1 VSVIR
6 YYVDEHIAGA
16 VVRALRVRG
25 VDVMTVTEA
34 GLRQAED
41 DEHLAFALRDSRV
54 TVTCDADFLRH
65 HAQGTEHAGI
75 VYAPRQMAIGTLLRR
90 LLPSMAYSPPMRC
103 AATSSSCRPGIDAV
117 EACLTVPGC
126 WRL

>member
-1 VSVIR
+1 MSGIR

-41 DEHLAFALRDSRV
+41 DEHLAFALREGRV
-54 TVTCDADFLRH
+54 TVTCDADFLRL
-65 HAQGTEHAGI
+65 HAQGAEHAGI
-75 VYAPRQMAIGTLLRR
+75 VFAPRQMAIGNLVRR
-90 LLPSMAYSPPMRC
+90 LLLIHGVFTAEELS
-103 AATSSSCRPGIDAV
+103 GHV
-117 EACLTVPGC
+117 EFL
-126 WRL
+126 

>member
-1 VSVIR
+1 VSAIR

-41 DEHLAFALRDSRV
+41 DEHLAFALHEGRV
-54 TVTCDADFLRH
+54 AVTCDADFLRL
-65 HAQGTEHAGI
+65 HAQGPAHAGI
-75 VYAPRQMAIGTLLRR
+75 VYPAP
-90 LLPSMAYSPPMRC
+90 SCSPPSPARPRC
-103 AATSSSCRPGIDAV
+103 ATTSPRRASSTRR
-117 EACLTVPGC
+117 TTS
-126 WRL
+126 